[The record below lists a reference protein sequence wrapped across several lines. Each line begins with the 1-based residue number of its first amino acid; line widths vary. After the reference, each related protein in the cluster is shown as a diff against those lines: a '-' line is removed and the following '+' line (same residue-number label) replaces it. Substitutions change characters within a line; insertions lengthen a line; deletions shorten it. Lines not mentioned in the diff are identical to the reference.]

1 MNPLRFTNTT
11 SGLLRIGEVS
21 LCGWSL
27 FYGGKQGRDMKS
39 FVVAK
44 RNMKLKKGDI
54 IQW

>member
-1 MNPLRFTNTT
+1 MKPLRFTNTT
-11 SGLLRIGEVS
+11 SGLLRIGEIS

-27 FYGGKQGRDMKS
+27 FYGGKDGDMKS
-39 FVVAK
+39 FIVAK